1 MKTKILL
8 LSIIILMASCVQKAY
23 KRTVIFK
30 VDVKGIKNI
39 KKVGLRGKDFPL
51 SWDHDYEMK
60 LGKDS
65 IYTATITGETGYL
78 YTEFK
83 CTLNDE
89 FELKEQNNRRVYFGT
104 KDTVTCTVKFNV
116 MK

>member
-1 MKTKILL
+1 MKRKLLL
-8 LSIIILMASCVQKAY
+8 LSIIFLMASCVQKAY
-23 KRTVIFK
+23 KRTVIFN

-51 SWDHDYEMK
+51 SWNHDYEMK
-60 LGKDS
+60 LGNDS

-83 CTLNDE
+83 YTINDE
-89 FELKEQNNRRVYFGT
+89 FELKEQNNRKVYFGN
-104 KDTVTCTVKFNV
+104 KDTITCTVTFNIL
-116 MK
+116 K